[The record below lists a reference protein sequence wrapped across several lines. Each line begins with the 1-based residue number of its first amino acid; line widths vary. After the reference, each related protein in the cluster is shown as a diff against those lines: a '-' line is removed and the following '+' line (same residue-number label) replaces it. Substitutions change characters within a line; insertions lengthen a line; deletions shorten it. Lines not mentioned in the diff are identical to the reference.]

1 MGIIK
6 KVIRRCRI
14 KRLFKR
20 YNCGEMY
27 RWIICSYNSCKV
39 SNLEDKNLLE
49 LVLSG
54 ILVCVEGDM
63 ENQNID
69 TYRRIRMNTQLFRA
83 IIF

>member
-6 KVIRRCRI
+6 KIIRRCRI

-20 YNCGEMY
+20 YNCGEIY
-27 RWIICSYNSCKV
+27 RWIIYSYNSCKM
-39 SNLEDKNLLE
+39 STLEDENLLK

-54 ILVCVEGDM
+54 ILVCIEEDVED
-63 ENQNID
+63 QNID
-69 TYRRIRMNTQLFRA
+69 TYRRIRMNPQLFKA